1 MTDEMNRAIR
11 AAAGGEPPKLSARV
25 DSGSE
30 AEPGV
35 SDLDVLKAI
44 AAHEAGLPL
53 EAGRWVQG
61 ESVEEI
67 RADAREFARGVARH
81 HGRQSGGLG
90 GGARGTPP
98 MPPSF
103 EAQHRAQ
110 LEEGRDAI
118 RHRAIDIDQYRRMG
132 GNQGGRDA

>member
-1 MTDEMNRAIR
+1 MAESPRA
-11 AAAGGEPPKLSARV
+11 

-35 SDLDVLKAI
+35 SDLDVLRAI

-53 EAGRWVQG
+53 EAGRWVRG

-67 RADAREFARGVARH
+67 QADAREFARGVARH
-81 HGRQSGGLG
+81 HARQSGGLG

-98 MPPSF
+98 TPPTF
-103 EAQHRAQ
+103 ESQLRAQ
-110 LEEGRDAI
+110 LEERRDAI

>member
-11 AAAGGEPPKLSARV
+11 AAAGREPPKQSRRV

-30 AEPGV
+30 AEPAV

-44 AAHEAGLPL
+44 AAHEAGLPM
-53 EAGRWVQG
+53 EAGRWVRG

-67 RADAREFARGVARH
+67 QADARQFARGVAKHR
-81 HGRQSGGLG
+81 GRQSGGLG

-98 MPPSF
+98 TPPSF
-103 EAQHRAQ
+103 ESQIRAQ
-110 LEEGRDAI
+110 LEERRGAI
-118 RHRAIDIDQYRRMG
+118 YRRAVELDMDRRMNKRG
-132 GNQGGRDA
+132 GLDA